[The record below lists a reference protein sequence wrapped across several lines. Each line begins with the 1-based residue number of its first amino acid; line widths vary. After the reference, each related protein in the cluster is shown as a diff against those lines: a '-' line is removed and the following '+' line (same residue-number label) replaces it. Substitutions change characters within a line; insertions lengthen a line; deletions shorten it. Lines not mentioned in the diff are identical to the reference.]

1 MLKQEVQI
9 IWLPHE
15 NSCYLF
21 LLLQIFLLED
31 TKSVCV

>member
-9 IWLPHE
+9 IWLPCA

-31 TKSVCV
+31 NKSV